1 MSETHFKGRIAQ
13 KAIVS
18 KDTKVLIT
26 RDSRDELWELP
37 GGRLDG
43 GEEPI
48 DGVQREIREELGV
61 EVRVDEIFNLET
73 MWHGRDKE
81 TMVSIYYIVSLLDES
96 AEFKVD
102 PIEVVEMK
110 WVDGEELKEY
120 EMYPQ
125 YKKVLEEYF
134 AKITS

>member
-1 MSETHFKGRIAQ
+1 MSETHFRGRIAQ

-37 GGRLDG
+37 GGRLDD

-102 PIEVVEMK
+102 PIEVAEMK
-110 WVDGEELKEY
+110 WVDGEELKKY
-120 EMYPQ
+120 EMYPH
-125 YKKVLEEYF
+125 YKNVLEEYF